1 MLMQI
6 YISDYLLEVIK
17 REPGSL
23 GVRKWGLYGR
33 YYLRHL
39 NELEHELSARLARE
53 ESTLSYFPWFY
64 FKFMGRD
71 VLVSTLTLK
80 VKTWFAEF
88 CRSDLTFQENIYRCL
103 LYLLVCSFV
112 YKFDFRTVKKLYFLT
127 WISTSEPDWNSRT
140 ISRLYLIS
148 DHYLVWL
155 TLLKFFISLH
165 KYKVQSPTKTKQSE
179 DFIRP

>member
-1 MLMQI
+1 MQI

-53 ESTLSYFPWFY
+53 ESTLSYFQGFY

-71 VLVSTLTLK
+71 VLVSTITLK
-80 VKTWFAEF
+80 VKT
-88 CRSDLTFQENIYRCL
+88 
-103 LYLLVCSFV
+103 
-112 YKFDFRTVKKLYFLT
+112 
-127 WISTSEPDWNSRT
+127 
-140 ISRLYLIS
+140 
-148 DHYLVWL
+148 
-155 TLLKFFISLH
+155 
-165 KYKVQSPTKTKQSE
+165 
-179 DFIRP
+179 